1 MNGDQ
6 AGLQYNDASE
16 NRNFKCKKYK
26 TSLSE
31 WASVKLTTIG
41 ESCRAMM
48 KESLR
53 NMINWLIDRL
63 DFTGK
68 TAKRMQSLLAHL
80 GLAK

>member
-1 MNGDQ
+1 HTYFVMLAYSLLVRELD
-6 AGLQYNDASE
+6 
-16 NRNFKCKKYK
+16 K

-41 ESCRAMM
+41 ESCRAML

-68 TAKRMQSLLAHL
+68 TAKRMQALLARL

>member
-1 MNGDQ
+1 MLAYSLLVRELD
-6 AGLQYNDASE
+6 
-16 NRNFKCKKYK
+16 K

-41 ESCRAMM
+41 ESCRAML

-53 NMINWLIDRL
+53 NMIHWIIEQL

-68 TAKRMQSLLAHL
+68 IAQRMQSLLTRL

>member
-1 MNGDQ
+1 MLACSLLVREPTN
-6 AGLQYNDASE
+6 
-16 NRNFKCKKYK
+16 
-26 TSLSE
+26 TSRSE

-41 ESCRAMM
+41 ESCRAML

-53 NMINWLIDRL
+53 NVINWVIEQL

-68 TAKRMQSLLAHL
+68 NAKRMHALLTRL

>member
-1 MNGDQ
+1 MLACTLLVRELD
-6 AGLQYNDASE
+6 
-16 NRNFKCKKYK
+16 K
-26 TSLSE
+26 TSLIK

-41 ESCRAMM
+41 ERCRVML

-53 NMINWLIDRL
+53 NVINWAIEQL

-68 TAKRMQSLLAHL
+68 TAKRMQSLLARF